1 MSEALLNAGRQTLM
15 LELQEASR
23 LPERLGDDFVRAANI
38 ILHCEGK
45 VVVSGIGKSGHI
57 GKKIAATLASTGT
70 PAFFVHP
77 AEALHGD
84 LGMIESRDVML
95 FISYSGGA
103 KELDLIIPRLE
114 DKSIALLAMTGKP
127 TSPLGLAAKAVLD
140 ISVERE
146 ACPMHLAPTSSTV
159 NTLMMGDA
167 LAMAVM
173 QARGFNEEDFA
184 RSHPAGAL
192 GARLLNKVH
201 HLMRR
206 DDAIP
211 QVALT
216 ASVMDAMLELSRTG
230 LGLVAVCDAQQQ
242 VQGVFTD
249 GDLRRWLVGG
259 GALTTPVNEAMTT
272 GGTTLQA
279 QSRAI
284 DAKEILMK
292 RKITAAPVWM
302 KTANSP
308 AQLTCRISIR
318 PGLFNPSFPD
328 VSPADAG
335 CDVGFQHP
343 RAGSPVMM
351 ILCQCLANSFTLER
365 FCRFTQV
372 LLNNGHRRRF
382 WRRQRH
388 LRKSNVAPQESL
400 HRRCG
405 WLSPALPPDE

>member
-167 LAMAVM
+167 LAIALL
-173 QARGFNEEDFA
+173 QARGFTAEDFA
-184 RSHPAGAL
+184 LSHPGGAL
-192 GARLLNKVH
+192 GRKLLLLVSD
-201 HLMRR
+201 LMNTG
-206 DDAIP
+206 DDIP
-211 QVALT
+211 RVPKT
-216 ASVMDAMLELSRTG
+216 ASLREALVEITRKK
-230 LGLVAVCDAQQQ
+230 LGMTVICDDDMII
-242 VQGVFTD
+242 QGIFTD
-249 GDLRRWLVGG
+249 GDLRRIFDAGTDLNNCQIADVMTPGGIRIKANTLAVEALNLMQSRHITSLLVTEGDKLLG
-259 GALTTPVNEAMTT
+259 VLHMHDL
-272 GGTTLQA
+272 LQA
-279 QSRAI
+279 G
-284 DAKEILMK
+284 
-292 RKITAAPVWM
+292 V
-302 KTANSP
+302 
-308 AQLTCRISIR
+308 
-318 PGLFNPSFPD
+318 
-328 VSPADAG
+328 V
-335 CDVGFQHP
+335 
-343 RAGSPVMM
+343 
-351 ILCQCLANSFTLER
+351 
-365 FCRFTQV
+365 
-372 LLNNGHRRRF
+372 
-382 WRRQRH
+382 
-388 LRKSNVAPQESL
+388 
-400 HRRCG
+400 
-405 WLSPALPPDE
+405 

>member
-114 DKSIALLAMTGKP
+114 DKSNALLAMTGKP

-173 QARGFNEEDFA
+173 QARGFNEEDFS

-259 GALTTPVNEAMTT
+259 GALTTPVNEAMTV
-272 GGTTLQA
+272 GGTTLQS

-292 RKITAAPVWM
+292 RKITAAPVVDENG
-302 KTANSP
+302 K
-308 AQLTCRISIR
+308 LTGAIN
-318 PGLFNPSFPD
+318 LQDFYQ
-328 VSPADAG
+328 AG
-335 CDVGFQHP
+335 
-343 RAGSPVMM
+343 
-351 ILCQCLANSFTLER
+351 II
-365 FCRFTQV
+365 
-372 LLNNGHRRRF
+372 
-382 WRRQRH
+382 
-388 LRKSNVAPQESL
+388 
-400 HRRCG
+400 
-405 WLSPALPPDE
+405 

>member
-1 MSEALLNAGRQTLM
+1 MSNSLLAAGRQTLM
-15 LELQEASR
+15 LELQEASQ
-23 LPERLGDDFVRAANI
+23 LPDRLGDDFIKAAEAI
-38 ILHCEGK
+38 INCKGK
-45 VVVSGIGKSGHI
+45 LIVSGIGKSGHI
-57 GKKIAATLASTGT
+57 GKKLAATFASTGT

-84 LGMIESRDVML
+84 LGMVESQDVML

-114 DKSIALLAMTGKP
+114 EKSVVLLAMTGKSH
-127 TSPLGLAAKAVLD
+127 SPLGLAAKAVLD

-146 ACPMHLAPTSSTV
+146 ACPMRLAPTSSTV

-206 DDAIP
+206 DADVP
-211 QVALT
+211 QVSIH
-216 ASVMDAMLELSRTG
+216 ASIMDAMLELSRTG
-230 LGLVAVCDAQQQ
+230 LGLVAVCDEQLQ
-242 VQGVFTD
+242 VKGVFTD

-259 GALTTPVNEAMTT
+259 GALADNVSLAMTVN
-272 GGTTLQA
+272 GTTLNA

-284 DAKEILMK
+284 DAKEQLMK
-292 RKITAAPVWM
+292 KKSVPRRWWM
-302 KTANSP
+302 TTANWS
-308 AQLTCRISIR
+308 ARSTCKTSIR
-318 PGLFNPSFPD
+318 PVFFNPSSPD

-335 CDVGFQHP
+335 
-343 RAGSPVMM
+343 
-351 ILCQCLANSFTLER
+351 
-365 FCRFTQV
+365 
-372 LLNNGHRRRF
+372 
-382 WRRQRH
+382 WRR
-388 LRKSNVAPQESL
+388 
-400 HRRCG
+400 
-405 WLSPALPPDE
+405 LSPAPVRWPPSCYCFAPAPDESSHAENVRWRHAGCDTRVTLAFHFP

>member
-1 MSEALLNAGRQTLM
+1 M
-15 LELQEASR
+15 
-23 LPERLGDDFVRAANI
+23 
-38 ILHCEGK
+38 
-45 VVVSGIGKSGHI
+45 VSGI
-57 GKKIAATLASTGT
+57 ANRATLVRKSPQRLPV
-70 PAFFVHP
+70 PAHRLFVHP

-159 NTLMMGDA
+159 NNTLMMGDA

-272 GGTTLQA
+272 GGTTLQGTK
-279 QSRAI
+279 SR
-284 DAKEILMK
+284 
-292 RKITAAPVWM
+292 
-302 KTANSP
+302 
-308 AQLTCRISIR
+308 
-318 PGLFNPSFPD
+318 
-328 VSPADAG
+328 
-335 CDVGFQHP
+335 H
-343 RAGSPVMM
+343 
-351 ILCQCLANSFTLER
+351 
-365 FCRFTQV
+365 
-372 LLNNGHRRRF
+372 
-382 WRRQRH
+382 RRQRD
-388 LRKSNVAPQESL
+388 
-400 HRRCG
+400 
-405 WLSPALPPDE
+405 PDEAQNHCRTGGG